1 MCQRGLI
8 RRPILLSSTVSC
20 LLSLGFGSERFG
32 LCNVI
37 LGRLQGSGG
46 PTSVILFSKATPP
59 VAAIGTSQ
67 LGSGGG
73 IKSVRPLA
81 MAKTTIGA
89 VRAERG
95 MKGKIT
101 LNT

>member
-20 LLSLGFGSERFG
+20 LLILGLGSEIFG
-32 LCNVI
+32 LRNVI
-37 LGRLQGSGG
+37 LGKLQGSGG

-59 VAAIGTSQ
+59 VAAMGTSQ

-73 IKSVRPLA
+73 INKVRPLA
-81 MAKTTIGA
+81 IAKTIIGA

-95 MKGKIT
+95 INGKRV